1 MKRGLRE
8 VLCEFIEQD
17 EHNSIH
23 YSIVP
28 LERAHIKIVEFKCS
42 KEKAGYL
49 KDLFGAFLDANAPPV
64 TVKGLK
70 MIGDKVILASV
81 ESDYL
86 VKLHHDVKTL
96 LLDNN
101 ISVDT
106 SLFTPGIPLFL
117 SEQTL
122 NVSQEFLGNNHG
134 T

>member
-1 MKRGLRE
+1 MRE

-17 EHNSIH
+17 EDN
-23 YSIVP
+23 SIVP
-28 LERAHIKIVEFKCS
+28 LERAHIKIVEFQCS
-42 KEKAGYL
+42 REKAGYL
-49 KDLFGAFLDANAPPV
+49 KDIIGTLLDATAPPV
-64 TVKGLK
+64 IVKGLK
-70 MIGDKVILASV
+70 MIGDTVILASV

-86 VKLHHDVKTL
+86 VQLQHDVKTL

-106 SLFTPGIPLFL
+106 SPFNPGIPLFL

>member
-1 MKRGLRE
+1 M
-8 VLCEFIEQD
+8 
-17 EHNSIH
+17 
-23 YSIVP
+23 
-28 LERAHIKIVEFKCS
+28 
-42 KEKAGYL
+42 
-49 KDLFGAFLDANAPPV
+49 KDLFGAFLDATAPPV

-70 MIGDKVILASV
+70 MIGDKAILASV

-86 VKLHHDVKTL
+86 VQLQHDVKTL

-106 SLFTPGIPLFL
+106 SPFTPGIPLFL

-122 NVSQEFLGNNHG
+122 HVSQEFLGNNHE